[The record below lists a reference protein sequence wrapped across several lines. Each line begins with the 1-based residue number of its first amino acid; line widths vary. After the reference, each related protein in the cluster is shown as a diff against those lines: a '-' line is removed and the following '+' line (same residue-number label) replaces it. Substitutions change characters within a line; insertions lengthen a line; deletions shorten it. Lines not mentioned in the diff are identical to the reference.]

1 MALTD
6 AINSCDV
13 LVIGGGPAG
22 STAGAL
28 LAEKGWQ
35 VVVLEK
41 DHHPRFHIGESLLPG
56 TRKFFERLGVQHA
69 IECIGLRKYGV
80 QINARDNRR
89 ASTFYFDQAL
99 EPEHDYAYQVRR
111 SEFDQILFYCCAAKG
126 ARVFEG
132 VKVTAVE
139 FSTTNGQPV
148 IAAIDDA
155 GRRHRWQARFVID
168 ASGRDTLLAKQFRI
182 KRRNRSHNTA
192 ALFGRFAGAKRLIGR
207 DEGNISICWFEH
219 GWFWMIPLKNGVM
232 SVGAVCNPA
241 YLRSRTTSPEQF
253 LLDTIALCSNAA
265 ERLKEARLISPVTA
279 TGNYSYAAKR
289 MSGDNYLMVGDA
301 FAFVDPIFSSGVHLA
316 MNSAVLGSEV
326 VDSHLRGSSDYART
340 RRAFERAV
348 QHGLKQFSW
357 FIYRAASPAT
367 QQLFMAPRNDFRTRE
382 ALISLLAG
390 DVYNNKIGLP
400 LLLFKGVYYINSLH
414 LFRQSYNAYRMR
426 RSSLV
431 LGSASSEPAADVE
444 KRKATL

>member
-6 AINSCDV
+6 EINSCDV

-28 LAEKGWQ
+28 LAEQGWQ

-41 DHHPRFHIGESLLPG
+41 NHHPRFHIGESLLPC

-69 IECIGLRKYGV
+69 IERIGLKKYGA
-80 QINARDNRR
+80 QIHAHGNRR
-89 ASTFYFDQAL
+89 ASSFYFDQAL
-99 EPEHDYAYQVRR
+99 EPEYDYAYQVHR
-111 SEFDQILFYCCAAKG
+111 SEFDQILFYACATKG

-139 FSTTNGQPV
+139 FSTGQPV

-155 GRRHRWQARFVID
+155 GRRHRWQARFVVD

-192 ALFGRFAGAKRLIGR
+192 ALFGHFAGAKRLLGR
-207 DEGNISICWFEH
+207 DEGNISISWFEH
-219 GWFWMIPLKNGVM
+219 GWFWMIPLKDGVM

-241 YLRSRTTSPEQF
+241 YLKSRILSPEQF
-253 LLDTIALCSNAA
+253 FSDTIALCSNVA

-289 MSGDNYLMVGDA
+289 MTGDNYLMVGDA

-326 VDSHLRGSSDYART
+326 VDSYLRGSSDYART

-357 FIYRAASPAT
+357 FIYRAASPAA

-390 DVYNNKIGLP
+390 DVYNNKIDLP

-426 RSSLV
+426 RSSLA
-431 LGSASSEPAADVE
+431 LGSAGSESTADLE